1 MKLNLKPL
9 VETIHKL
16 FNKITEIKPKQFS
29 TSSIS
34 SVVPGF
40 STRKLV
46 LLGSL
51 AAVGCAAYWLIKHPP
66 TEIVERGNIGLR
78 VNQITGQVSTFKEG
92 SVLVLPGLHKIN
104 IYSVRDQAYHPEQ
117 PKQDSV
123 TSPLQTI
130 EGLSLT
136 VDLSMR
142 YALDP
147 QRITAVYKNLPD
159 NIDAEVVAPIV
170 QTSLNKILA
179 RYSVR
184 EIYSPKRAEIQKFIE
199 AEIASKLEAEGFLL
213 RNIRIDKIELPDV
226 FSLRDRVYE
235 PDHIKTAGGT
245 SPLQSVEGLSIGV
258 DLSVRYALD
267 PERIAIVYKRLPEN
281 IDNDVVAPIVQG
293 SLYRIFARYT
303 VREIFSTKRA
313 EIQKL
318 LETEIASKLDTDGI
332 LLRSLQFG
340 KIDLPA
346 DYKRGMESLLAE
358 EIASEKMRY
367 TIELKEKKVKET
379 KIDAETEKMQRELR
393 AETAASEQVI
403 AAKGQAEAMKHV
415 LPLKQKQI
423 EQRELEAEA
432 EKGARIKTAEGN
444 AQARRI
450 EAQGE
455 SEARQKLADA
465 EVYRL
470 DKVGRTNAEQM
481 EREGALV
488 SKHPLLIQKTLA
500 DKLSDKI
507 QVIIAPLSKS
517 GGFIGD
523 SLLGTGK
530 RQVAAGKAETVRTDT
545 NEEKEGE

>member
-1 MKLNLKPL
+1 MKLNLKPI
-9 VETIHKL
+9 VETIRNL
-16 FNKITEIKPKQFS
+16 FTKAVELRPKQFS
-29 TSSIS
+29 TSIS
-34 SVVPGF
+34 SVVPDF
-40 STRKLV
+40 SKRKLV
-46 LLGSL
+46 LLGGL
-51 AAVGCAAYWLIKHPP
+51 AVLGYGAYSLIKHPP
-66 TEIVERGNIGLR
+66 TETVEHGSIGLR
-78 VNQITGQVSTFKEG
+78 VNQITGQVSTWKEG

-104 IYSVRDQAYHPEQ
+104 IYSVRDQTHHPEQ
-117 PKQDSV
+117 PKKDSG

-147 QRITAVYKNLPD
+147 QRITAIYRNLPD
-159 NIDAEVVAPIV
+159 NIDAEVVSPIV

-184 EIYSPKRAEIQKFIE
+184 EIYSPKRAEIQKSIE

-213 RNIRIDKIELPDV
+213 RNIRIDKIELPEV

-235 PDHIKTAGGT
+235 PEHIKTAGGT

-267 PERIAIVYKRLPEN
+267 PERIAAVYKRLPDN

-318 LETEIASKLDTDGI
+318 LETEISSKLDADGI
-332 LLRSLQFG
+332 LLRGVQLG

-367 TIELKEKKVKET
+367 TLELKEKKVKEL
-379 KIDAETEKMQRELR
+379 KIDGEAEKMQRELR
-393 AETAASEQVI
+393 AETAAREQII
-403 AAKGQAEAMKHV
+403 AAKGQEEAMKHI
-415 LPLKQKQI
+415 LPLKQRQV
-423 EQRELEAEA
+423 EQRQLEAEA
-432 EKGARIKTAEGN
+432 EKGARIKSAEGN

-450 EAQGE
+450 EASGE
-455 SEARQKLADA
+455 AEARQKLADA

-470 DKVGRTNAEQM
+470 DKVGRTNSEQM

-530 RQVAAGKAETVRTDT
+530 RQVAAARSETANTEV